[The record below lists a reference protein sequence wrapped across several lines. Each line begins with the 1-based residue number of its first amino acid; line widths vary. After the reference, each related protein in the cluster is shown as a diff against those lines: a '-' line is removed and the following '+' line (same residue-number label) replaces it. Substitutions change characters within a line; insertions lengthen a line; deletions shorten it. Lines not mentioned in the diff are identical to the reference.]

1 MRGTTVKRIAKSL
14 GVLSLLAIIL
24 VACFGAGTFSWL
36 ACAGLHRPGD
46 RTLRAHASDVPFVF
60 ADLDGDRQP
69 DLALVELVGQRSE
82 ISNYFVRV
90 RLREGAE
97 SAVRLR
103 GPFGGLRVS
112 ARDVNGDDSL
122 DLVVTSNLD
131 ATFIRVL
138 LNDGHGNFTMAEPG
152 DFQWLEQEGGVVLH
166 GPADAQG
173 DRATLASPRSSHEDI
188 LVTGRD
194 MDRSFSAQ
202 SFYRRD
208 VSPVVRQAVLSP
220 FGRSPPAFALS

>member
-1 MRGTTVKRIAKSL
+1 
-14 GVLSLLAIIL
+14 
-24 VACFGAGTFSWL
+24 
-36 ACAGLHRPGD
+36 
-46 RTLRAHASDVPFVF
+46 VF

-69 DLALVELVGQRSE
+69 DLALVELIGQRAE
-82 ISNYFVRV
+82 TSNYFVRV
-90 RLREGAE
+90 KLREGAE
-97 SAVRLR
+97 SAVRVR

-122 DLVVTSNLD
+122 DLIVTSNLD

-166 GPADAQG
+166 GPAETQG
-173 DRATLASPRSSHEDI
+173 DRATLASPRSLHEDI

-194 MDRSFSAQ
+194 VDRGFSAQ
-202 SFYRRD
+202 SFRRRD
-208 VSPVVRQAVLSP
+208 VSPAVRRVVFSP
-220 FGRSPPAFALS
+220 FGRSPPDIALS

>member
-1 MRGTTVKRIAKSL
+1 MLGTTVKRIAKSL
-14 GVLSLLAIIL
+14 GVLSLLAMIL

-36 ACAGLHRPGD
+36 ACAGFRGPGN
-46 RTLRAHASDVPFVF
+46 RTLLAHASDAPFVF
-60 ADLDGDRQP
+60 ADLDGDREP
-69 DLALVELVGQRSE
+69 DLALVELIGQRSE

-90 RLREGAE
+90 KLREGAE
-97 SAVRLR
+97 SAVRVR

-122 DLVVTSNLD
+122 DLIVTSNLD

-152 DFQWLEQEGGVVLH
+152 DFRWLEQEGGVVLN
-166 GPADAQG
+166 GPADTQG

-188 LVTGRD
+188 LVIGRD
-194 MDRSFSAQ
+194 VDRGFSAQ
-202 SFYRRD
+202 SFRRRD
-208 VSPVVRQAVLSP
+208 VSSAVRRAVLSP